1 MCKLPLLLE
10 GWCGWADDLWLG
22 CGGGGVSDDWHGA
35 LQQGRQLLVLQLLVR
50 HVLRQ
55 SIIHIFKHLKI
66 DCDGE
71 QLHRRKARSIGHQ
84 TLFVVFTGVY

>member
-1 MCKLPLLLE
+1 MCKLPLLLK

-22 CGGGGVSDDWHGA
+22 GGGGGVSDDGHGA

-55 SIIHIFKHLKI
+55 
-66 DCDGE
+66 
-71 QLHRRKARSIGHQ
+71 
-84 TLFVVFTGVY
+84 